1 MFKVAVVPAYNE
13 ETRIS
18 KAIETLLKTSID
30 KILVIE
36 DGTDKTQEIVSDLAS
51 REPRVVLM
59 RFEYKLGIDVPRA
72 VGFGL
77 AVEQHNADFVLL
89 FDGDLIGAVSAEVD
103 TMLDTAIKNN
113 YDLLMHD
120 CYPEGEAK
128 FENLGFVAR
137 RYLTN
142 AIGEPDLL
150 YCNPL
155 HGLLVVS
162 KNMIRVAPSYC
173 WSIPAIGLAY
183 AKKNGFKFGI
193 GLVMNY
199 KMLESAI
206 RTENHVEK
214 ILDLIAGD
222 CREAECVYL
231 GIPRDRIFQGRE
243 CIGYNNERCF

>member
-18 KAIETLLKTSID
+18 KAIETLLKTNID

-51 REPRVVLM
+51 RESRVVLV

-72 VGFGL
+72 IGFKL
-77 AVEQHNADFVLL
+77 AVEQYNADYCLL
-89 FDGDLIGAVSAEVD
+89 FDGDLIGDVSAEVD
-103 TMLDTAIKNN
+103 IMLDTAEKDN

-120 CYPEGEAK
+120 CYPNGEADY
-128 FENLGFVAR
+128 ENLGFIAR

-142 AIGEPDLL
+142 AISEPQLL
-150 YCNPL
+150 YTNPL

-162 KNMIRVAPSYC
+162 KNIIEKSPAYC
-173 WSIPAIGLAY
+173 WSIPACGLAY
-183 AKKNGFKFGI
+183 AKKYGFKFGV
-193 GLVMNY
+193 GLIMNY
-199 KMLESAI
+199 KKLGSAI

-231 GIPRDRIFQGRE
+231 GIPRDRIFKGRE
-243 CIGYNNERCF
+243 CIGYNNERRF